1 MLTDGK
7 KYLSKM
13 NDFGEVL
20 DRQHS
25 VYGSTFVKSMIENG
39 GRFVSERTG
48 VTYRIPSHFG
58 FCYGVEK
65 SIDMAFETVKRFPSR
80 RIFLTHDVIHNPK
93 VNQDLKEK
101 NVIVLGRS
109 ADNQLILDDLTKEDI
124 VVIAAFGSKHRDVEQ
139 LKAKDV
145 LVVDTTCGAIVL
157 VWKRVEKYAQS
168 RYTSIIHGI
177 WDHEETQATAS
188 QATKFGWHFLI
199 IRNHEEARDIERFL
213 KKEIS
218 SEDFLKKYARKAS
231 AGFDPAVH
239 LQRIGIASQTTMLKS
254 ETLEIQEYLKK
265 VYEEAFG
272 AQAAAP
278 LAPTGAASASAS
290 GTPAANGAGH
300 FMKYDTICS
309 ATQERQD
316 ALFQLLEE
324 PLDLMMVI
332 GGFNSSNT
340 THLSE
345 IASLRFPTFHV
356 RGPEDLIDARTVR
369 HLDPAKLEIRETQGW
384 LKKNIRTVGISTG
397 ASTPDVLIERVV
409 QRLEEYLSA

>member
-1 MLTDGK
+1 MITGDK

-13 NDFGEVL
+13 GDFGEVL

-25 VYGSTFVKSMIENG
+25 VYGSGFVKTMIQSG
-39 GRFVSERTG
+39 GRFESAKTG
-48 VTYRIPSHFG
+48 VTYHIPTHFG

-65 SIDMAFETVKRFPSR
+65 SIDMAFETVRRFPDR

-101 NVIVLGRS
+101 HVVVLGRTP
-109 ADNQLILDDLTKEDI
+109 DNQLILDQLTKEDI

-139 LKAKDV
+139 LKAKDL

-157 VWKRVEKYAQS
+157 VWKRVEKYAQNK
-168 RYTSIIHGI
+168 YTSVIHGI

-199 IRNHEEARDIERFL
+199 IRNHEEAKDIDRFL
-213 KKEIS
+213 KGELDA
-218 SEDFLKKYARKAS
+218 EAFMVKYARKAS
-231 AGFDPAVH
+231 AGFDPKVH
-239 LQRIGIASQTTMLKS
+239 LQRIGIASQTTMFKT
-254 ETLEIQEYLKK
+254 ETLEIQEYLKG
-265 VYEEAFG
+265 VY
-272 AQAAAP
+272 
-278 LAPTGAASASAS
+278 AS
-290 GTPAANGAGH
+290 NFAGDKPEDH

-316 ALFQLLEE
+316 ALFQLLDKK
-324 PLDLMMVI
+324 LDLVIII

-345 IASLRFPTFHV
+345 IASLKFPTFHV
-356 RGPEDLIDARTVR
+356 RGPEDLLDADTIRY
-369 HLDPAKLEIRETQGW
+369 LDPIKLEIRESRGW
-384 LKKNIRTVGISTG
+384 LNKNIKTVGISTG
-397 ASTPDVLIERVV
+397 ASTPDVLIEKVVARV
-409 QRLEEYLSA
+409 EEYLSA

>member
-25 VYGSTFVKSMIENG
+25 VYGSSFVKSMIENG

-65 SIDMAFETVKRFPSR
+65 SIDMAFETVKRFPKK

-101 NVIVLGRS
+101 NVIVLDRS
-109 ADNQLILDDLTKEDI
+109 PDNQLILDGLTKEDI

-157 VWKRVEKYAQS
+157 VWKRVEKYAQN
-168 RYTSIIHGI
+168 RYTSVIHGI

-199 IRNHEEARDIERFL
+199 IRNHDEAKDIERFL
-213 KKEIS
+213 KKELS
-218 SEDFLKKYARKAS
+218 AADFMERYARKAS
-231 AGFDPAVH
+231 AGFDPNVH

-265 VYEEAFG
+265 VYEQTF
-272 AQAAAP
+272 AADAKP
-278 LAPTGAASASAS
+278 QD
-290 GTPAANGAGH
+290 H

-324 PLDLMMVI
+324 PLDLMLVI

-345 IASLRFPTFHV
+345 IASHKFPTFHV
-356 RGPEDLIDARTVR
+356 RGPEDLIDRNTVK
-369 HLDPAKLEIRETQGW
+369 HLDPTRLEIRESKDW
-384 LKKNIRTVGISTG
+384 LKKNIKTVGIGTG

-409 QRLEEYLSA
+409 QRVEEYLSA

>member
-1 MLTDGK
+1 MTPEGK

-25 VYGSTFVKSMIENG
+25 VYGSAFVKSMIENG
-39 GRFVSERTG
+39 GGFDSAKTG
-48 VTYRIPSHFG
+48 VSYRIPSHFG

-65 SIDMAFETVKRFPSR
+65 SIDMAFETVRRFPNR

-101 NVIVLGRS
+101 HVVVLHRTP
-109 ADNQLILDDLTKEDI
+109 DNQLILDTLTKDDI
-124 VVIAAFGSKHRDVEQ
+124 VVIAAFGSKNRDVEQ
-139 LKAKDV
+139 LKKKD
-145 LVVDTTCGAIVL
+145 LLIVDTTCGAIVL
-157 VWKRVEKYAQS
+157 VWKRVEKYAQNK
-168 RYTSIIHGI
+168 YTSVIHGI

-188 QATKFGWHFLI
+188 QATKFGWHFII

-213 KKEIS
+213 KKEIT
-218 SEDFLKKYARKAS
+218 SEAFMKKYAGKS
-231 AGFDPAVH
+231 SEGFDPAVH

-254 ETLEIQEYLKK
+254 ETLEIQEYLKG
-265 VYEEAFG
+265 VYE
-272 AQAAAP
+272 
-278 LAPTGAASASAS
+278 ASFASDK
-290 GTPAANGAGH
+290 PAEH

-316 ALFQLLEE
+316 ALFDLLEQK
-324 PLDLMMVI
+324 LDLMIVI

-345 IASLRFPTFHV
+345 IASLKFPTFHV
-356 RGPEDLIDARTVR
+356 RGPEDLLDAKTVR
-369 HLDPAKLEIRETQGW
+369 HLDPAKLEIRESADW
-384 LKKNIRTVGISTG
+384 LQPNIKTVGISTG
-397 ASTPDVLIERVV
+397 ASTPDVLIEKVIARV
-409 QRLEEYLSA
+409 EEYLSA

>member
-1 MLTDGK
+1 MNQGLGTDK

-25 VYGSTFVKSMIENG
+25 VYGSGFVKSMIENG
-39 GRFVSERTG
+39 GRFVSPRTG
-48 VTYRIPSHFG
+48 VTYKIPTHFG

-65 SIDMAFETVKRFPSR
+65 SIDMAFETVRRFPDR

-101 NVIVLGRS
+101 KVVVLDRTP
-109 ADNQLILDDLTKEDI
+109 DNQLILDNLTKEDI

-139 LKAKDV
+139 LKKKDL

-157 VWKRVEKYAQS
+157 VWKRVEKYAQN
-168 RYTSIIHGI
+168 RYTSVIHGI

-188 QATKFGWHFLI
+188 QATKFGWHFVI
-199 IRNHEEARDIERFL
+199 IRNHDEAKDIERFL
-213 KKEIS
+213 SKEIS
-218 SEDFLKKYARKAS
+218 AEDFMKKYARKAS
-231 AGFDPAVH
+231 AGFDPNLH

-265 VYEEAFG
+265 IYGQAF
-272 AQAAAP
+272 AADKP
-278 LAPTGAASASAS
+278 ED
-290 GTPAANGAGH
+290 H

-316 ALFQLLEE
+316 ALFGLLEE
-324 PLDLMMVI
+324 KLDLVLII

-345 IASLRFPTFHV
+345 IASLKFPTFHV
-356 RGPEDLIDARTVR
+356 RGPEDLIDRATIR
-369 HLDPAKLEIRETQGW
+369 HLDPAKLEIRESRDW
-384 LKKNIRTVGISTG
+384 LKASIKTVGISTG
-397 ASTPDVLIERVV
+397 ASTPDVLIEKVVERV
-409 QRLEEYLSA
+409 ENYLSA

>member
-1 MLTDGK
+1 MITGDK

-13 NDFGEVL
+13 GDFGEVL

-25 VYGSTFVKSMIENG
+25 VYGSAFVKTMIESG
-39 GRFVSERTG
+39 GRFESPKTG
-48 VTYRIPSHFG
+48 VTYRIPTHFG

-65 SIDMAFETVKRFPSR
+65 SIDMAFETVKRFPDR

-101 NVIVLGRS
+101 NVVVLGRT
-109 ADNQLILDDLTKEDI
+109 ADNQLILDNLTKEDI

-139 LKAKDV
+139 LKAKDL

-157 VWKRVEKYAQS
+157 VWKRVEKYAQNK
-168 RYTSIIHGI
+168 YTSVIHGI

-199 IRNHEEARDIERFL
+199 IRNHEEARDIELFL
-213 KKEIS
+213 KGQLGAEA
-218 SEDFLKKYARKAS
+218 FMAKYARKAS
-231 AGFDPAVH
+231 AGFDPRVH
-239 LQRIGIASQTTMLKS
+239 LQRIGIASQTTMFKT
-254 ETLEIQEYLKK
+254 ETLEIQEYLKS
-265 VYEEAFG
+265 VY
-272 AQAAAP
+272 
-278 LAPTGAASASAS
+278 ASAF
-290 GTPAANGAGH
+290 AADKPEEH

-316 ALFQLLEE
+316 ALFGLLGEK
-324 PLDLMMVI
+324 LDLILII

-345 IASLRFPTFHV
+345 IASLKFPTFHV
-356 RGPEDLIDARTVR
+356 RGPEDLVDADTVR
-369 HLDPAKLEIRETQGW
+369 HLDPVKLEIRETRGW
-384 LKKNIRTVGISTG
+384 LKRGIRTVGISTG
-397 ASTPDVLIERVV
+397 ASTPDALIERVV
-409 QRLEEYLSA
+409 ARVEAFLSP